1 MGNRWR
7 NSGNTFRLYF
17 FGLQNHCRWWLQ
29 PWNKKTLAPWEKSYD
44 QHRLHIKNRDI
55 TFSAKVHLVKAVFF
69 PVHIW
74 MWELD
79 YKESWALKNWWFW
92 TVMLETTLESPLDWK
107 EIQPV
112 HPKGNQSWIFIGR
125 TDVETETPILW
136 PPDVKRWL
144 LWKDPELGRIEGRR
158 RTGGQRMKLLVGIT
172 ESINISLSKLWKLV
186 MNREAWPAE
195 VHGIAKSRTQLSDW
209 TELNGG
215 VNGDLLQE
223 GLCHTQF
230 CYIQSPCPCVKAP
243 PTGTS
248 MGHTN
253 AVLSVSVGSLGPC
266 VHKSCLSP
274 LSIFGRN
281 GVWF

>member
-158 RTGGQRMKLLVGIT
+158 RMGGQRMKLLVGIT

-186 MNREAWPAE
+186 MNREAWRAE
-195 VHGIAKSRTQLSDW
+195 VHGIAKSRTQLSNW
-209 TELNGG
+209 TQLNRA
-215 VNGDLLQE
+215 
-223 GLCHTQF
+223 
-230 CYIQSPCPCVKAP
+230 I
-243 PTGTS
+243 
-248 MGHTN
+248 
-253 AVLSVSVGSLGPC
+253 SVSLLWC
-266 VHKSCLSP
+266 
-274 LSIFGRN
+274 
-281 GVWF
+281 